1 MDYKNEKL
9 EEFNN
14 YLKDRKVA
22 VIGLGVSNIPLLDYL
37 YEKKAN
43 VTVFDQRNI
52 DDIPKDIMNKI
63 SKYSIDFSFGTHYL
77 EKLENFDII
86 FRSPSCLPTVPELVK
101 EKQRGAIVTTEI
113 EMLMEMC
120 PSTVI
125 GITGSE
131 GKTTTTTLVYEI
143 LKAGGYNCYLGGN
156 IGIPLFTK
164 LDEMKP
170 EDMVILEM
178 SSFQLMNMKISPKIA
193 AITNIT
199 PNHLNVHKDY
209 EEYINAKKAIFK
221 SQNEDGK
228 LVLNFDNEIVKECS
242 KEAPGKV
249 LFFSSK
255 TKLENGYIV
264 DGNVIKKCEDKIRK
278 HILNT
283 KEIKLRG
290 MHNYEN
296 ICVALAI
303 TEELVNQDIAI
314 EVIKNF
320 AGVPHRI
327 ELVKTIDDVKWYN
340 DSASTSPSRLI
351 SGLNAFNE
359 TIILIAGGADKN
371 LDYSPVGK
379 PILSKVRK
387 LLLIGQTAEK
397 IYKAVENAS
406 KEEQKTIDI
415 EKCKTLEETV
425 KLARKYARPGE
436 VVLFS
441 PASTSFDMFKDMYDR
456 GNQFKELV
464 NNL

>member
-1 MDYKNEKL
+1 
-9 EEFNN
+9 
-14 YLKDRKVA
+14 
-22 VIGLGVSNIPLLDYL
+22 
-37 YEKKAN
+37 
-43 VTVFDQRNI
+43 
-52 DDIPKDIMNKI
+52 
-63 SKYSIDFSFGTHYL
+63 
-77 EKLENFDII
+77 
-86 FRSPSCLPTVPELVK
+86 
-101 EKQRGAIVTTEI
+101 
-113 EMLMEMC
+113 
-120 PSTVI
+120 
-125 GITGSE
+125 
-131 GKTTTTTLVYEI
+131 
-143 LKAGGYNCYLGGN
+143 
-156 IGIPLFTK
+156 
-164 LDEMKP
+164 
-170 EDMVILEM
+170 
-178 SSFQLMNMKISPKIA
+178 MNMKISPKIA

-303 TEELVNQDIAI
+303 TEELVNQDVAI